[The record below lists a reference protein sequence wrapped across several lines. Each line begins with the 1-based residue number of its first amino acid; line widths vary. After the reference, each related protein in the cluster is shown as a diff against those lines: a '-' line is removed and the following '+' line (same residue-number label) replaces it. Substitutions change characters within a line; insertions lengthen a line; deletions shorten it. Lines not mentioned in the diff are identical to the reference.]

1 MDSILRR
8 HCGVSCAS
16 GRAPSFRGYVHGH
29 EQRNDQGNGRD
40 KEDARTPRQDY
51 VRDAGGIML
60 TLLSTLVSFLMGGLP
75 KILDFFQDKQD
86 KSHELKLAQMQTER
100 ELQLAAAGYVAQQQI
115 EAIRLDEIKTETS
128 SAEKVSLIDAQ
139 KAEMSAIYAHDMSL
153 NEGTSQWMKDFR
165 ASVRPVITYG
175 FFFLLVGIDGVLA
188 YKGLTSG
195 VEFNALADQLWDNE
209 TQALFASIIAFHF
222 GGRAFGK

>member
-1 MDSILRR
+1 
-8 HCGVSCAS
+8 
-16 GRAPSFRGYVHGH
+16 
-29 EQRNDQGNGRD
+29 
-40 KEDARTPRQDY
+40 
-51 VRDAGGIML
+51 ML

-75 KILDFFQDKQD
+75 KILDVFQDRQD
-86 KSHELKLAQMQTER
+86 KSHELKLAQMQIER

-115 EAIRLDEIKTETS
+115 EAIKLDEIKTQTA

-139 KAEMSAIYAHDMSL
+139 QAEMSAIYAHDTALS
-153 NEGTSQWMKDFR
+153 EGTSKWMKDFR

-195 VEFNALADQLWDNE
+195 VDFVQLADQLWDNE